1 MRIVFMGTPDFAVQ
15 ALQNLI
21 DSPHEVVA
29 VYTQPDRPSGRGNKI
44 TMSPV
49 KKLALEH
56 GLPVYQPER
65 IKTAEAIAQIVAMRP
80 DVLVVVAYGQ
90 LLSKEI
96 LDIPP
101 HGCLNI
107 HGSILPKYRGAAPIH
122 WAVLNGDTSTGVTI
136 MRMDT
141 GMDTGDILSVAHTE
155 ILPEDTTASLYE
167 KLKVQGAEL
176 LLEVLSGLEANTIT
190 PVKQDDDLASY
201 TKMITRDMERIEWT
215 KTAVQI
221 HNQIRALNGS
231 FTLDD
236 NDAPLK
242 VWETKV
248 VENISGTPGTVVH
261 VDKIGF
267 VVATGENSLRLLEI
281 QPANR
286 KRMAAADYANGKQ
299 LKVGMSFR

>member
-267 VVATGENSLRLLEI
+267 VVATGANSLRLLEI